1 MNNISKLNIGK
12 LRELR
17 RKSYNVAIENL
28 KAAAPK
34 GSQWLWYKQSKNDSD
49 GLNEVRLLVSQFY
62 YGIDAQNE
70 LLELCIKLGWMKI
83 N

>member
-1 MNNISKLNIGK
+1 MSNISKLNIDK

-17 RKSYNVAIENL
+17 RKSYNVAIANL

-34 GSQWLWYKQSKNDSD
+34 GSQWLWNVQSKNDSD
-49 GLNEVRLLVSQFY
+49 GLNEVRLLLNQFY
-62 YGIDAQNE
+62 YGIDAQYE